1 MVKEKIRNFLPR
13 IPGSLLVAGILTVA
27 ADLILAWRGIEVR
40 CSLFL
45 LAGAVLTG
53 LLLLLNRRKLRK
65 VVKATLWTAVIL
77 AAVGAGLFAVWKT
90 FSNSAAYAE
99 VDSGKAELYQ
109 GKKVMVIIPHQDDE
123 LNLMGGVLDELVR
136 YGSDVY
142 PVYTTNGDY
151 KGWAEERIQEA
162 LNVLASIGVPAD
174 NVIFLGYGDGWSDG
188 CPHIYNAEPGV
199 IVESH
204 TGRVETY
211 GCKDHDAW
219 NPGVPS
225 MV

>member
-1 MVKEKIRNFLPR
+1 MVKEKIGNLLLR

-40 CSLFL
+40 CSQFL

-53 LLLLLNRRKLRK
+53 LLLLLNRRKLKK
-65 VVKATLWTAVIL
+65 VVKATLWALVIL
-77 AAVGAGLFAVWKT
+77 TAVGAGLFAAWKT
-90 FSNSAAYAE
+90 FSDSAAYAE

-109 GKKVMVIIPHQDDE
+109 GRKVMVIIPHQDDE
-123 LNLMGGVLDELVR
+123 LNLMSGVLDELVR

-151 KGWAEERIQEA
+151 KGWAEERIHEA
-162 LNVLASIGVPAD
+162 LNVFASIGVPAE
-174 NVIFLGYGDGWSDG
+174 NVIFLGYGDAWSDW

-199 IVESH
+199 TV
-204 TGRVETY
+204 
-211 GCKDHDAW
+211 
-219 NPGVPS
+219 
-225 MV
+225 